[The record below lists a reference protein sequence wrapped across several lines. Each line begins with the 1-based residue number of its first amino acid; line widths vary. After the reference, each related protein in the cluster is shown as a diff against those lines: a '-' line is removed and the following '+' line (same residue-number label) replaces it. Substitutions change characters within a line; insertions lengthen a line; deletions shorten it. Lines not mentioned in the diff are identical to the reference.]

1 MTTQEFSVPYR
12 APGIVD
18 TLIPRV
24 AGRTGYRLK
33 ASPQFDGTPAFVQLF
48 EMASNHGYLDPA
60 VDRRKL
66 HTMPGQQHIRAVFN
80 PNTFA
85 TGQPVAAAITDTMQF
100 WMRFQPVDSGV
111 AGADSDPVLI
121 LTPSQHNGQGRIV
134 IAGDA
139 PNAANVAGSLTL
151 CLSRRMKNFTIRNHS
166 GSNALFVA
174 FNSEGPETQVAS
186 NTSWTF
192 FGGAESTLVVRGG
205 GATVNFSAD
214 FTAAT
219 NL

>member
-1 MTTQEFSVPYR
+1 MTTQDFSVAYR

-24 AGRTGYRLK
+24 TGRVGYRLK
-33 ASPQFDGTPAFVQLF
+33 ASPQFDGSPAFVQLF
-48 EMASNHGYLDPA
+48 EMPSDRGYLDPA

-66 HTMPGQQHIRAVFN
+66 HTMPGQGHIRAVFD
-80 PNTFA
+80 PDTFA
-85 TGQPVAAAITDTMQF
+85 TGQPIAAGLDDTRQF
-100 WMRFQPVDSGV
+100 WMRFQPVDGGG
-111 AGADSDPVLI
+111 AGADGDPILI
-121 LTPSQHNGQGRIV
+121 LTPSQHNGQSRIV

-139 PNAANVAGSLTL
+139 PNAANVGGSLTL

-174 FNSEGPETQVAS
+174 FNSAGPETQVAS

-205 GATVNFSAD
+205 GAIVNFSAD
-214 FTAAT
+214 FTVASA
-219 NL
+219 